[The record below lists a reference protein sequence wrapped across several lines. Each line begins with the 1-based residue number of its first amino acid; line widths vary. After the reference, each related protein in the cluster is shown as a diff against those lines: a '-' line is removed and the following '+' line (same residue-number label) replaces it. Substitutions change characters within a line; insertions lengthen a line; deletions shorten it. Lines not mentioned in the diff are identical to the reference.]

1 MTPASTIARLD
12 ASLARSGSPVSVY
25 RGAAYVECQAKV
37 KGLSAQELR
46 PGSTSGQGT
55 FRAILSPTA
64 FTADGAAVTLP
75 LKINDAVLFNGMQR
89 KITYV
94 WPVMM
99 GGQVVRIE
107 ADFMG

>member
-1 MTPASTIARLD
+1 MSAADTIARLD
-12 ASLARSGSPVSVY
+12 SALSRSGSPVRVY
-25 RGAAYVECQAKV
+25 RGMAYVECQAKV

-46 PGSTSGQGT
+46 PGSSSGQGT

-64 FTADGAAVTLP
+64 FTAGGAAVSLP
-75 LKINDAVLFNGMQR
+75 LKINDAVLFNGVQC

-99 GGQVVRIE
+99 GDQVVRIE